1 MAFCKNCGTNLDQD
15 QNFCHSCGTAVD
27 ANIKEVSNAETY
39 QFSSSA
45 MVGGNIITPTKLT
58 LDQNGVLYQK
68 RSTYLISKDEIRIP
82 YKSIVT
88 VEIESGIFGAK
99 ISIFSSGNNK
109 IVADNF
115 IKSDAKKIKEIILAN
130 QS

>member
-1 MAFCKNCGTNLDQD
+1 MAFCKNCGTNLDQN

-27 ANIKEVSNAETY
+27 NSIKEVNITGTY

-45 MVGGNIITPTKLT
+45 MVGGNMITPTKLT

>member
-1 MAFCKNCGTNLDQD
+1 MAFCKQCGVSLEQD
-15 QNFCHSCGTAVD
+15 QKFCHSCGTSV
-27 ANIKEVSNAETY
+27 NSSNTEVSNSETY
-39 QFSSSA
+39 EFSSSA
-45 MVGGNIITPTKLT
+45 LVGGNIVTPTKLT
-58 LDQNGVLYQK
+58 LDKNGVLYQK

-130 QS
+130 QP

>member
-27 ANIKEVSNAETY
+27 GNIKEVSNTETY

-45 MVGGNIITPTKLT
+45 MVGGNIVTPIKLT

-115 IKSDAKKIKEIILAN
+115 VKSDAKKIKEIILAN

>member
-1 MAFCKNCGTNLDQD
+1 M
-15 QNFCHSCGTAVD
+15 
-27 ANIKEVSNAETY
+27 
-39 QFSSSA
+39 
-45 MVGGNIITPTKLT
+45 
-58 LDQNGVLYQK
+58 
-68 RSTYLISKDEIRIP
+68 ISKDEIRIP

-115 IKSDAKKIKEIILAN
+115 IKSDAKKIKEIILAS

>member
-1 MAFCKNCGTNLDQD
+1 MAFCKQCGVSIKQD
-15 QNFCHSCGTAVD
+15 QNFCRSCGTSV
-27 ANIKEVSNAETY
+27 NSSTREVSNNKTY
-39 QFSSSA
+39 EFSSSA
-45 MVGGNIITPTKLT
+45 LVGGNIVTPTKLT
-58 LDQNGVLYQK
+58 LDKNGVLYQK
-68 RSTYLISKDEIRIP
+68 RSTYLISKDEIRIS

-115 IKSDAKKIKEIILAN
+115 IKSDAKKIKEIIFAN
-130 QS
+130 QF